1 MFVDQIKVEVT
12 AGRGGNGICAYRKE
26 KYVEFGGPWG
36 GSGGKGGD
44 IIFIGDSGMT
54 TLYPFRYMKHIRA
67 KSGSDGGSKGMRGA
81 QGENL
86 EIKVPLGTIVRKDKD
101 GIIGEITTHD
111 ERLLVALGGK
121 GGRGNIALSSHTN
134 PTPNFFERGDLGENL
149 TIQLELQVLADV
161 GFLGFPSV
169 GKSSLV
175 AAISNA
181 KTKIADYPF
190 TTLHP
195 TLGMVQFDDANFA
208 VADLPGL
215 IEQAHLG
222 VGLGTQFLKHLSRC
236 RVYVHVLDPL
246 RERLLKDYDAL
257 RYELSMYDRTLL
269 NRKERIV
276 IHKAEVLDEVDRVK
290 IQQLFD
296 EPVLFTSTITRENL
310 ETLIKML
317 ATDIQI
323 LPEIKRMEPRV
334 KRVTLDTE
342 KPIEIYHE
350 NQTFYVKGTDV
361 ETLYVRADFSS
372 DEGIRRFLN
381 QLRKLG
387 IEEALRKEGATHGA
401 SIKIFDYEFDF
412 IDD

>member
-12 AGRGGNGICAYRKE
+12 AGRGGNGMCAYRRE

-44 IIFIGDSGMT
+44 IIFIGDAGMT
-54 TLYPFRYMKHIRA
+54 TLYPFRYMKHIKA
-67 KSGSDGGSKGMRGA
+67 KHGDDGRSKGMRGA
-81 QGENL
+81 VGDDL
-86 EIKVPLGTIVRKDKD
+86 EIKVPLGTIVRKDD
-101 GIIGEITTHD
+101 SSIIGEITTHD
-111 ERLLVALGGK
+111 ERLLIAVGGK

-134 PTPNFFERGDLGENL
+134 PTPNFAERGDLGEHFV
-149 TIQLELQVLADV
+149 ISLELQVLADV

-236 RVYVHVLDPL
+236 RVYVHVLDPM

-257 RYELSMYDRTLL
+257 RYELSMYDHTLL
-269 NRKERIV
+269 DRKERIV
-276 IHKAEVLDEVDRVK
+276 INKAEVLDDTDRKK
-290 IQQLFD
+290 IQALFD
-296 EPVLFTSTITRENL
+296 EPVMFTSTITRENI
-310 ETLIKML
+310 ESLIKML
-317 ATDIQI
+317 ATDIQT
-323 LPEIKRMEPRV
+323 LPIIKRVEHYV

-342 KPIEIYHE
+342 KPIDIYQE
-350 NQTFYVKGTDV
+350 EQTFYVKGTEV
-361 ETLYVRADFSS
+361 EKVYIRADFSN
-372 DEGIRRFLN
+372 DEGIKRFLN

-387 IEEALRKEGATHGA
+387 IEEALRKKGATHGA
-401 SIKIFDYEFDF
+401 YVRIFDYEFEF
-412 IDD
+412 IDN

>member
-1 MFVDQIKVEVT
+1 MFVDQIKVEVS

-44 IIFIGDSGMT
+44 IIFVGDSGMT

-67 KSGSDGGSKGMRGA
+67 KHGADGRSKGMRGG
-81 QGENL
+81 QGEDL
-86 EIKVPLGTIVRKDKD
+86 EIKVPLGTIVREDQNFV
-101 GIIGEITTHD
+101 IGEVTTHD
-111 ERLLVALGGK
+111 ERLLVAVGGK

-175 AAISNA
+175 AGISNA

-257 RYELSMYDRTLL
+257 RYELSMYDRSLL

-276 IHKAEVLDEVDRVK
+276 INKAEVLDEADRKK
-290 IQQLFD
+290 IQALFD
-296 EPVLFTSTITRENL
+296 EPVLFTSTMTRENL

-317 ATDIQI
+317 ATDIQV
-323 LPEIKRMEPRV
+323 LPEIKRIEKRI

-342 KPIEIYHE
+342 KPIEIFLE
-350 NQTFYVKGTDV
+350 NNTFFVKGTDV

-372 DEGIRRFLN
+372 DDGIRRFLN

-387 IEEALRKEGATHGA
+387 IEEALRKEGASHGDT
-401 SIKIFDYEFDF
+401 IKIFDYEFEF
-412 IDD
+412 IDN